1 VAPRVARLRGC
12 RQALDRAQRRP
23 PNEGRRGCE
32 VRGITAHVAARKIRN
47 AARVD
52 AKGVAR
58 SSLVRRLVSLPFR
71 FQSARMARR
80 PLSLHPCAGVDR
92 CPACIRSIEIW
103 TRTTRSIGATR
114 AAPFGEPRYL
124 HLVLASIGGSRVFA
138 RPRRAREA
146 SATSA
151 AAKPDKHPIRL
162 HLVLAGRERFG
173 CGSRRR
179 RRRQRESRHEP
190 VADDRRAGGAGVRV
204 LAEPGRN
211 RPTAPA
217 GLTLRAA
224 GAGGARYAAA
234 RRSGRSVSTL
244 AHSLQIVRSSS

>member
-1 VAPRVARLRGC
+1 
-12 RQALDRAQRRP
+12 
-23 PNEGRRGCE
+23 
-32 VRGITAHVAARKIRN
+32 
-47 AARVD
+47 
-52 AKGVAR
+52 
-58 SSLVRRLVSLPFR
+58 
-71 FQSARMARR
+71 MARR

-114 AAPFGEPRYL
+114 AAPFGEPRCL

-211 RPTAPA
+211 RPTAPRWA
-217 GLTLRAA
+217 HATSGWSRWRPLRGRAPQWPFREHPGAFAA
-224 GAGGARYAAA
+224 DRALELVGNPCPLHDDMGADGTVPVWEPEAA
-234 RRSGRSVSTL
+234 RWTSHCYSM
-244 AHSLQIVRSSS
+244 